1 MKKHL
6 CLIKAEAAFDTDIG
20 KQYIFAVSAARKWHS
35 EEVPDGAVR
44 AIAADQIVAVDFY
57 SPASGKTDASGDAVR
72 FLVKRNNLRVAFDD
86 DVAPGHMLFQETLR
100 LVLRY
105 RDNERIQGVDP
116 IESNPGNPFSS
127 IEGVYA
133 SNGIAFGKKL
143 VRNALQLEDF
153 QRSGQNGDSS
163 GRHRPIRRF
172 VDQTALNA
180 MPRKLVRHNQAGRT
194 GTCNQDCRH
203 I

>member
-6 CLIKAEAAFDTDIG
+6 CLIEAEAAFDANIG
-20 KQYIFAVSAARKWHS
+20 KQYVSGVSAAGKWHS
-35 EEVPDGAVR
+35 EEAPDGAVR
-44 AIAADQIVAVDFY
+44 AIAADQIIAVDFY
-57 SPASGKTDASGDAVR
+57 SPVPGKTDASGDAVR
-72 FLVKRNNLRVAFDD
+72 FLVKRNNLRIAFDD

-105 RDNERIQGVDP
+105 RENEGIEGVEP
-116 IESNPGNPFSS
+116 IESNPGNPFSVT
-127 IEGVYA
+127 EGVYA
-133 SNGIAFGKKL
+133 PNGIAFGNKL
-143 VRNALQLEDF
+143 VRNAHQLEDF

-194 GTCNQDCRH
+194 GTCNQNCRH